1 MLTGVAAITIF
12 ALFLAYLLVAYGTP
26 ETNFQAIAA
35 SVAYSALLFF
45 SVYHYW
51 SVMHY
56 LKASGARIVIAL
68 LVQLAS
74 VAGSVLVLAIIDSS
88 SLGWFYK
95 TLPLVLPFGT
105 LCWIS
110 IILWYSLTDCKADR
124 EVTELP
130 AKRVDANI
138 MENIPVKEG
147 NKMHIVRA
155 ERLHYVQAYGDYVML
170 FTENGKFIKEETMK
184 HFETTLPEYFVRIHR
199 SAIVNTRTIV
209 RTELYGKESYTIY
222 LSSGVTLR
230 ASASGYRLLKE
241 KLSLDF

>member
-1 MLTGVAAITIF
+1 MSKMHPAKRSRRNMLTGVAAIT
-12 ALFLAYLLVAYGTP
+12 V
-26 ETNFQAIAA
+26 
-35 SVAYSALLFF
+35 LFF
-45 SVYHYW
+45 AAYHYW
-51 SVMHY
+51 SVMQY

-74 VAGSVLVLAIIDSS
+74 VAGSVLVLAVADPSAPE
-88 SLGWFYK
+88 WFYK
-95 TLPLVLPFGT
+95 TLLLLLPFGT
-105 LCWIS
+105 LCWIT
-110 IILWYSLTDCKADR
+110 IILWYSLINCKADG
-124 EVTELP
+124 EVSEIP
-130 AKRVDANI
+130 SKGIEANI
-138 MENIPVKEG
+138 QENISVKEG

-170 FTENGKFIKEETMK
+170 FTENGKFIKEDTMK